1 MREMYKEIT
10 FKKKSVE
17 MIHRINGII
26 EQYQD
31 EGYTLTVRQLYYQLV
46 ARDIIP
52 NNEKSYKQITSLV
65 NDARIGGLIDWDAI
79 EDRTRSFERR
89 NRWDNPKDI
98 LTASAKQFHTDPWGT
113 QDRRIFLVVEKE
125 ALVGVFQNVCWQFDV
140 PLLAA
145 RGYPTQDRRIFLVVE
160 KEALVGVFQ
169 NVCWQFDVP
178 LLAARGYPSASV
190 VREFARTEI
199 EHNSDKDVLIL
210 HFGDHD
216 PSGIDMTRDLEDR
229 FEMFGHG
236 CEFELKRMALNYDQI
251 EELKPP
257 PNPAKA
263 TDARFVNYRKR
274 FGASSW
280 ELDALPPTVLS
291 NMARDEILA
300 HVDTAA
306 WKTWETGLAETREKM
321 LKHVEKFKG

>member
-1 MREMYKEIT
+1 MFEMYREIT
-10 FKKKSVE
+10 FKKKSIE
-17 MIHRINGII
+17 SINRINAII

-65 NDARIGGLIDWDAI
+65 NDARIAGLIDWDAI

-89 NRWDNPKDI
+89 GRWHSPQSI
-98 LTASAKQFHTDPWGT
+98 LEASAKQYHTDPWAT

-125 ALVGVFQNVCWQFDV
+125 ALVGVFQNVCYKFD
-140 PLLAA
+140 
-145 RGYPTQDRRIFLVVE
+145 I
-160 KEALVGVFQ
+160 
-169 NVCWQFDVP
+169 P

-190 VREFARTEI
+190 VREFAKTEI
-199 EHNSDKDVLIL
+199 EENADKDVLIL

-216 PSGIDMTRDLEDR
+216 PSGIDMTRDLIDR
-229 FEMFGHG
+229 FEMFGCGNH
-236 CEFELKRMALNYDQI
+236 FELKRMALNYDQI

-274 FGASSW
+274 FGTSSW

-291 NMARDEILA
+291 EMARVEI
-300 HVDTAA
+300 VDHIDPDA
-306 WKTWETGLAETREKM
+306 WDAWEAELAETREKM
-321 LKHVEKFKG
+321 LKHVQKFKG

>member
-1 MREMYKEIT
+1 
-10 FKKKSVE
+10 
-17 MIHRINGII
+17 
-26 EQYQD
+26 
-31 EGYTLTVRQLYYQLV
+31 VRQLYYQLV

-98 LTASAKQFHTDPWGT
+98 LTASAKQFHTDPW
-113 QDRRIFLVVEKE
+113 D
-125 ALVGVFQNVCWQFDV
+125 
-140 PLLAA
+140 
-145 RGYPTQDRRIFLVVE
+145 TQDRRIFLVVE

-263 TDARFVNYRKR
+263 TDARFVSYRKR

>member
-98 LTASAKQFHTDPWGT
+98 LTASAKQFHTDPW
-113 QDRRIFLVVEKE
+113 D
-125 ALVGVFQNVCWQFDV
+125 
-140 PLLAA
+140 
-145 RGYPTQDRRIFLVVE
+145 TQDRRIFLVVE

-263 TDARFVNYRKR
+263 TDARFVSYRKR

>member
-89 NRWDNPKDI
+89 SRWNNPKDI
-98 LTASAKQFHTDPWGT
+98 LTASAKQFHTDPW
-113 QDRRIFLVVEKE
+113 D
-125 ALVGVFQNVCWQFDV
+125 
-140 PLLAA
+140 
-145 RGYPTQDRRIFLVVE
+145 TQDRRIFLVVE

>member
-10 FKKKSVE
+10 LKRKSLE
-17 MIHRINGII
+17 MIDRINAII
-26 EQYQD
+26 EVYQD

-79 EDRTRSFERR
+79 EDRTRSFEARG
-89 NRWDNPKDI
+89 RWSDPKDI
-98 LTASAKQFHTDPWGT
+98 LTASAKQFHTDPW
-113 QDRRIFLVVEKE
+113 E
-125 ALVGVFQNVCWQFDV
+125 
-140 PLLAA
+140 
-145 RGYPTQDRRIFLVVE
+145 TQDRRIFLVVE

-190 VREFARTEI
+190 VRDFAKREI
-199 EHNSDKDVLIL
+199 EEGDDKSVLIL

-216 PSGIDMTRDLEDR
+216 PSGIDMTRDLIDR
-229 FEMFGHG
+229 FEMFGLG
-236 CEFELKRMALNYDQI
+236 GDFELRRMALNYDQI

-257 PNPAKA
+257 PNPAKM
-263 TDARFVNYRKR
+263 TDSRFVNYRKR

-291 NMARDEILA
+291 NMAREEIRS
-300 HVDTAA
+300 HIDPAA
-306 WKTWETGLAETREKM
+306 WNVWEKELRETRERM
-321 LKHVEKFKG
+321 LKHVEKFKW